1 MMSDSRIDDS
11 TNSRVTDTAAAV
23 SGNLSDFPAFD
34 THIVEYTRTLVP
46 DLPDWLDGTER
57 RAKQEEV
64 PIIRK
69 EAQGLLRFLLS
80 AKQPGSIL
88 EIGTA
93 VGFSAAFFE
102 HCVGYSVPLVTIE
115 KVPARIEAA
124 KKLFASRPELS
135 KITLLEGD
143 AAEMLRAL
151 ADEQR
156 KFDFI
161 FLDAAKA
168 QYPVY
173 LSLVRP
179 LLVDGAWFV
188 ADNVLQEGSVAESKF
203 TVQRR
208 DRTIHM
214 RMREFVDGLFRDED
228 FVSTLLP
235 VGDGM
240 TVSVFRRR

>member
-1 MMSDSRIDDS
+1 MNDCRIEGS
-11 TNSRVTDTAAAV
+11 ANSLVSDTAAAV
-23 SGNLSDFPAFD
+23 SGNLSDFPAVD
-34 THIVEYTRTLVP
+34 MHVVEYTRTLIP
-46 DLPDWLDGTER
+46 DLPDWLAETER

-80 AKQPGSIL
+80 AKQPKSIL

-102 HCVGYSVPLVTIE
+102 DCLGYNVPLITIE
-115 KVPARIEAA
+115 KVPARIKEAGQ
-124 KKLFASRPELS
+124 LFSERSELS
-135 KITLLEGD
+135 MITLLEGD
-143 AAEMLRAL
+143 AAEVLDQL
-151 ADEQR
+151 ADAKR

-173 LSLVRP
+173 LTKIRP
-179 LLVDGAWFV
+179 LLEDGAWFV
-188 ADNVLQEGSVAESKF
+188 ADNVLQEGSVAVSKF
-203 TVQRR
+203 TVERR
-208 DRTIHM
+208 DRTIHL
-214 RMREFVDGLFRDED
+214 RMREFMNELFRDES

-240 TVSVFRRR
+240 TVSVYRRR